1 MVSMILVT
9 GGTGFIGRS
18 LIRQLIG
25 SGYKVRSL
33 IRPSKMTPGI
43 SKGVPYDIVLAS
55 LTDLRGIRAAM
66 SDVSTVIHLVSGE
79 NKGSKTDLLKVD
91 IESSRIISRAAVET
105 GVDRI
110 VYLSHLGADRA
121 SAYPV
126 LKTKGIAEN
135 YIKASGIDFT
145 IVRSS
150 LVYGPADHFT
160 NGISRLMNLS
170 PFLFLLPGD
179 GSTVLQPIWIDDLV
193 GCIISSLEDNN
204 TRNRIYEVGGGE
216 YLTIQEIVEMVGKK
230 IKVNK
235 KIVHIHPAYLRL
247 ITVVMETA
255 FPSFPVSTF
264 WLDYLSANRTS
275 SIDVLPREFGI
286 LPERFS
292 KINEYLMP
300 GIFNIGLKEL
310 FKRVQ

>member
-1 MVSMILVT
+1 MVTMILVT

-25 SGYKVRSL
+25 SGYEVRSL
-33 IRPSKMTPGI
+33 IRPSKQTPGF
-43 SKGVPYDIVLAS
+43 SKGVPFDVVLAS
-55 LTDLRGIRAAM
+55 MTDLRGIRAAM

-91 IESSRIISRAAVET
+91 IESSRIISRAAAET
-105 GVDRI
+105 GVNRI
-110 VYLSHLGADRA
+110 IYLSHLGADRA

-135 YIKASGIDFT
+135 NIKASGIDFT
-145 IVRSS
+145 IIRSS
-150 LVYGPADHFT
+150 LVYGPTDHFSE
-160 NGISRLMNLS
+160 GIGRLMNLS
-170 PFLFLLPGD
+170 PFVFLLPGD

-193 GCIISSLEDNN
+193 GCITSSIEDNN
-204 TRNRIYEVGGGE
+204 TRNRVYEVGGGE
-216 YLTIQEIVEMVGKK
+216 YLTIQEIVEIVSQK

-247 ITVVMETA
+247 ITIVMENA

-264 WLDYLSANRTS
+264 WLDYLSSNRTS
-275 SIDVLPREFGI
+275 SIDILPREFGI
-286 LPERFS
+286 LPARFS
-292 KINEYLMP
+292 KKNDYLQP
-300 GIFNIGLKEL
+300 GKYNIDLKEL
-310 FKRVQ
+310 LKKAQ